1 VRDDLKGASRLLI
14 GLCLVSLLAA
24 CGPLPRPFQPGG
36 KAVTNETLSA
46 PPAPETLSVSP
57 VSGLLPEDGALAA
70 ELLAEELRRFNIAA
84 AAAPGNSSSIYLDG
98 RLTKDGLLWL
108 ISEADGTIRG
118 TERQSLGAQGKALA
132 EGDPAVLRRVMEAAA
147 PLLITELSAAEA
159 GGLPGH
165 PGARLV
171 IAPVEPAP
179 EEAARL
185 LGSSIRVALS
195 QSALPIAEPEDAGP
209 RDLTLQGSVRIGPAQ
224 SGQHRV
230 DVVWELFDPEGN
242 SLGRVSQGDLVPAQA
257 LSFFWPDTAPFIAE
271 AAVDGVVDLLYRT
284 SSAQ

>member
-1 VRDDLKGASRLLI
+1 MRDDLKGASRLLI

-108 ISEADGTIRG
+108 ISEVPFADARRG
-118 TERQSLGAQGKALA
+118 IAFRLEHFSHGRF
-132 EGDPAVLRRVMEAAA
+132 VWMESTA
-147 PLLITELSAAEA
+147 T
-159 GGLPGH
+159 
-165 PGARLV
+165 AR
-171 IAPVEPAP
+171 
-179 EEAARL
+179 
-185 LGSSIRVALS
+185 
-195 QSALPIAEPEDAGP
+195 D
-209 RDLTLQGSVRIGPAQ
+209 
-224 SGQHRV
+224 
-230 DVVWELFDPEGN
+230 
-242 SLGRVSQGDLVPAQA
+242 
-257 LSFFWPDTAPFIAE
+257 
-271 AAVDGVVDLLYRT
+271 
-284 SSAQ
+284 